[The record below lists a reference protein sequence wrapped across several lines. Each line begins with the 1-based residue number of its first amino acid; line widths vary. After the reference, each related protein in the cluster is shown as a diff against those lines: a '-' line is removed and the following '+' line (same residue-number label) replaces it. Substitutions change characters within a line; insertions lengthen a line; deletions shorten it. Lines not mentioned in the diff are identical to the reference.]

1 MDRRAF
7 VAGSVALLA
16 APLAAGAQP
25 AGKVPRIGF
34 LGSTSA
40 SDLRIGPMIEAFRQ
54 GLRDL
59 GYVEGRTIVIESRWD
74 EGKIDRLP
82 VLAADLVG
90 LKVDVLVAG
99 GAPATRAAQ
108 QATRAIPI
116 SRERSNG

>member
-1 MDRRAF
+1 MKAPRT
-7 VAGSVALLA
+7 VLTVVLSIALLG
-16 APLAAGAQP
+16 APLAADAQP
-25 AGKVPRIGF
+25 GGKVPRIGF

-40 SDLRIGPMIEAFRQ
+40 SDPRIGPMLEAFRQ

-59 GYVEGRTIVIESRWD
+59 GYVEGQTIVIESRWD

-82 VLAADLVG
+82 RLASELVG

-116 SRERSNG
+116 G